1 MKKTHRI
8 YRLFPVLMLCAAVSG
23 KAQTPTDVQ
32 APPAAPAILANSIEN
47 LNYLA
52 GDAEMPPF
60 SDSIIP
66 VDSEFRQALFEK
78 GIALR
83 VIVQPQY
90 AQNLLAAPVPA
101 DQQVYVGQRQYAS
114 AMVQPIL
121 TADLRQL
128 HLRNA
133 QFYMG
138 GVLNWSSWNTAN
150 PKAFQMWDM
159 YLYKSFGDDRVQMKV
174 GYMSLD
180 LEFVGFFVGGS
191 TASGASGVYAV
202 LPYEA
207 GMAYFPL
214 STPTVTS
221 RIRATRNTY
230 IKLAAQR
237 SVDPQGGIAEIDR
250 NHTGFRFRP
259 HGDKVLFLGEG
270 GYLRKA
276 SSDVREVWFRTGY
289 MYNTS
294 AYKNLVS
301 GQPEAGN
308 YCGYVLMDYQLTKS
322 NLEHPNQGLYFG
334 GSFMT
339 VPESVNV
346 YARYFEARLY
356 KEAPFGSRPAD
367 LLSVVASH
375 SAYSNS
381 YTDSLTAQG
390 KTVWRDSTTL
400 TASYSMRVSAGNY
413 LNVGLGYVYGP
424 AVTPKV
430 SNALKLTA
438 SWTAFF

>member
-1 MKKTHRI
+1 MKKSHQI
-8 YRLFPVLMLCAAVSG
+8 YRLFPLLLLCAGVSA
-23 KAQTPTDVQ
+23 KAQTSTDVQ
-32 APPAAPAILANSIEN
+32 PLPAAPSVPANSVEH

-66 VDSEFRQALFEK
+66 IESKFRQALFQK
-78 GIALR
+78 GMALR

-101 DQQVYVGQRQYAS
+101 DQQVYVGQRQYGS

-138 GVLNWSSWNTAN
+138 GVWNWSSWNPAN
-150 PKAFQMWDM
+150 PKAFKMWDM
-159 YLYKSFGDDRVQMKV
+159 YVYKSFGEDRVQMKV

-202 LPYEA
+202 LPYEV

-214 STPTVTS
+214 STPAVIS
-221 RIRATRNTY
+221 RIQLTRNTY
-230 IKLAAQR
+230 IKVAAQR
-237 SVDPQGGIAEIDR
+237 SVDPQGGPNEIAR
-250 NHTGFRFRP
+250 NETGFRFRP
-259 HGDKVLFLGEG
+259 HGDKVLFVSEA

-276 SSDVREVWFRTGY
+276 SADAREVWFRAGY
-289 MYNTS
+289 MRNTTP
-294 AYKNLVS
+294 YKNLVT
-301 GQPEAGN
+301 GQPDSGN
-308 YCGYVLMDYQLTKS
+308 YCGYALMDYQLLKS
-322 NLEHPNQGLYFG
+322 NVEHPNQGLYFG
-334 GSFMT
+334 GSFEM
-339 VPESVNV
+339 VPQSLNV

-356 KEAPFGSRPAD
+356 KEAPFRSRPAD
-367 LLSVVASH
+367 LVSVVASR
-375 SAYSNS
+375 SEYSKS
-381 YTDSLTAQG
+381 FTDSLIAQG

-400 TASYSMRVSAGNY
+400 TGSYSMRVSAGNY
-413 LNVGLGYVYGP
+413 LNVGLGYVHGP

>member
-1 MKKTHRI
+1 MKKTHQS
-8 YRLFPVLMLCAAVSG
+8 YRLFPLLLLCAGISAT
-23 KAQTPTDVQ
+23 AQTSTDVQ
-32 APPAAPAILANSIEN
+32 ALPAAPTFPANSIEH

-66 VDSEFRQALFEK
+66 IESKFRQALFQK

-128 HLRNA
+128 HLGNA

-138 GVLNWSSWNTAN
+138 GVWNWSSWNPAN
-150 PKAFQMWDM
+150 PKAFKMWDM
-159 YLYKSFGDDRVQMKV
+159 YVYKSFGDDRVQMKA

-214 STPTVTS
+214 STPTILS
-221 RIRATRNTY
+221 RFQVTRNTY
-230 IKLAAQR
+230 IKVAGQR
-237 SVDPQGGIAEIDR
+237 SVDPNGGPTEIAR
-250 NHTGFRFRP
+250 NETGFRFRP
-259 HGDKVLFLGEG
+259 HGDKVLFVGEG

-276 SSDVREVWFRTGY
+276 SMNAREVWLRAGY
-289 MYNTS
+289 MRNTTP
-294 AYKNLVS
+294 YRNLVS
-301 GQPEAGN
+301 GQPESGN
-308 YCGYVLMDYQLTKS
+308 YCGYALMDYQLLKS
-322 NLEHPNQGLYFG
+322 SVEHPNQGLYFG
-334 GSFMT
+334 GSFET
-339 VPESVNV
+339 APQSVNV

-356 KEAPFGSRPAD
+356 KEAPFRSRPAD
-367 LLSVVASH
+367 LVSVVASR
-375 SAYSNS
+375 SEYSKS
-381 YTDSLTAQG
+381 YTDSLIALG

-400 TASYSMRVSAGNY
+400 TGSYSMRVSAGNY

-430 SNALKLTA
+430 SSALKLTA

>member
-1 MKKTHRI
+1 MKKTYQI
-8 YRLFPVLMLCAAVSG
+8 YRLFPLLLLCAGVSA
-23 KAQTPTDVQ
+23 KTQTSTDVQ
-32 APPAAPAILANSIEN
+32 ALPAAPSVPANSIEH

-66 VDSEFRQALFEK
+66 IESKFRQALFQK

-128 HLRNA
+128 HLGNA

-138 GVLNWSSWNTAN
+138 GVWNRSSWNPAN
-150 PKAFQMWDM
+150 PKAFKMWDM
-159 YLYKSFGDDRVQMKV
+159 YVYKSFGDDRVQMKA

-202 LPYEA
+202 LPYEV

-214 STPTVTS
+214 STPALIS

-230 IKLAAQR
+230 VKVAAQR
-237 SVDPQGGIAEIDR
+237 SVDPTGGPTEIAR
-250 NHTGFRFRP
+250 NEAGFRFRP

-276 SSDVREVWFRTGY
+276 SENAREIWFRAGY
-289 MYNTS
+289 MRNTTP
-294 AYKNLVS
+294 YKNLVS
-301 GQPEAGN
+301 RQPESGN
-308 YCGYVLMDYQLTKS
+308 YCGYALMDYQLLKS
-322 NLEHPNQGLYFG
+322 NVERPNQGWYVG

-339 VPESVNV
+339 VPQSVNV

-356 KEAPFGSRPAD
+356 KEAPFRSRPAD
-367 LLSVVASH
+367 LVSVVASR
-375 SAYSNS
+375 SAYSKS
-381 YTDSLTAQG
+381 YTDYLTTQG
-390 KTVWRDSTTL
+390 KTAWRESTTL
-400 TASYSMRVSAGNY
+400 TGSYSMRVSAGNY
-413 LNVGLGYVYGP
+413 LNVGVGYVYGP

-430 SNALKLTA
+430 SSALKLTA

>member
-1 MKKTHRI
+1 
-8 YRLFPVLMLCAAVSG
+8 LFPILILCAAISG
-23 KAQTPTDVQ
+23 KAQTSTDVQ
-32 APPAAPAILANSIEN
+32 AVPTAPSVPASSIEN

-52 GDAEMPPF
+52 GDAAMPPF
-60 SDSIIP
+60 SDSVIP
-66 VDSEFRQALFEK
+66 VDSKFRQALFEK
-78 GIALR
+78 GLALR

-101 DQQVYVGQRQYAS
+101 DEQVYVGQRQYAS
-114 AMVQPIL
+114 GMVQPIL
-121 TADLRQL
+121 TFDLRQL
-128 HLRNA
+128 HLRKA

-138 GVLNWSSWNTAN
+138 GVWNWSSWNTAN
-150 PKAFQMWDM
+150 PKAFKMWDM
-159 YLYKSFGDDRVQMKV
+159 YFYKSFGDDRVQMKA

-180 LEFVGFFVGGS
+180 LEFVGLFVGGS

-214 STPTVTS
+214 STPTIST

-237 SVDPQGGIAEIDR
+237 SVDPEGGITEIAR

-259 HGDKVLFLGEG
+259 HGDKVLLLGEG

-276 SSDVREVWFRTGY
+276 SEDWHEVWLRAGY
-289 MYNTS
+289 MRNTS

-301 GQPEAGN
+301 GQDESGN
-308 YCGYVLMDYQLTKS
+308 YCGYVLMDYQFLKS
-322 NLEHPNQGLYFG
+322 NPEHPNQGLYFG

-339 VPESVNV
+339 VPQSVNV

-356 KEAPFGSRPAD
+356 KEAPFKGRSAD
-367 LLSVVASH
+367 LLSLVTSRSV
-375 SAYSNS
+375 YSKS
-381 YTDSLTAQG
+381 YTDSLTTQG
-390 KTVWRDSTTL
+390 KSVWRDSTTL
-400 TASYSMRVSAGNY
+400 TASYSMRVSSGNY

-424 AVTPKV
+424 AVTPRV
-430 SNALKLTA
+430 SNPLKFTA
-438 SWTAFF
+438 SWSAFF

>member
-1 MKKTHRI
+1 MKNTHRI
-8 YRLFPVLMLCAAVSG
+8 HRLCLVLMLCAAVSA
-23 KAQTPTDVQ
+23 KAQTPIDVQ
-32 APPAAPAILANSIEN
+32 EAPPAGGVPANSIES

-83 VIVQPQY
+83 VIAQAQY

-101 DQQVYVGQRQYAS
+101 DEQVYVGQRQYAS
-114 AMVQPIL
+114 AIVQPIL

-128 HLRNA
+128 HLRKA

-159 YLYKSFGDDRVQMKV
+159 YLYKSFGDDRVQMKA

-214 STPTVTS
+214 STPTILS
-221 RIRATRNTY
+221 RFKATRNTY

-237 SVDPQGGIAEIDR
+237 SVDPLGGPNEIAR
-250 NHTGFRFRP
+250 NETGFRFRP
-259 HGDKVLFLGEG
+259 HGDKVLFVGEG
-270 GYLRKA
+270 GYLRRA
-276 SSDVREVWFRTGY
+276 SHAREVWFRAGY
-289 MYNTS
+289 MRNTTP
-294 AYKNLVS
+294 YRNLVS
-301 GQPEAGN
+301 G
-308 YCGYVLMDYQLTKS
+308 
-322 NLEHPNQGLYFG
+322 
-334 GSFMT
+334 
-339 VPESVNV
+339 
-346 YARYFEARLY
+346 
-356 KEAPFGSRPAD
+356 
-367 LLSVVASH
+367 
-375 SAYSNS
+375 
-381 YTDSLTAQG
+381 
-390 KTVWRDSTTL
+390 
-400 TASYSMRVSAGNY
+400 
-413 LNVGLGYVYGP
+413 
-424 AVTPKV
+424 
-430 SNALKLTA
+430 
-438 SWTAFF
+438 

>member
-1 MKKTHRI
+1 MKKTRQI
-8 YRLFPVLMLCAAVSG
+8 YRLFVVLMLCTAVSG
-23 KAQTPTDVQ
+23 QAQTSTDVQ
-32 APPAAPAILANSIEN
+32 ALPAAPSVSANSIEH
-47 LNYLA
+47 LNYLG

-60 SDSIIP
+60 PDSIIP
-66 VDSEFRQALFEK
+66 VDSKFRRALFQE
-78 GIALR
+78 GVALR

-138 GVLNWSSWNTAN
+138 GVWNWSSWNTAN
-150 PKAFQMWDM
+150 PRAFKMWDM
-159 YLYKSFGDDRVQMKV
+159 YLYKSFGEDRVQMKA
-174 GYMSLD
+174 GYLSLD

-214 STPTVTS
+214 STPAVIS
-221 RIRATRNTY
+221 RVQATRNTY
-230 IKLAAQR
+230 FKLAAQR
-237 SVDPQGGIAEIDR
+237 SVDPRGGITEIAR

-259 HGDKVLFLGEG
+259 HGDKVLFLSEG

-276 SSDVREVWFRTGY
+276 SQDAREVWFRAGY
-289 MYNTS
+289 MHNTS

-301 GQPEAGN
+301 GLPESGN
-308 YCGYVLMDYQLTKS
+308 YCGYVLTDYQLVKS
-322 NLEHPNQGLYFG
+322 NPEHPNQGLYLG

-339 VPESVNV
+339 VPQSVNV

-356 KEAPFGSRPAD
+356 EEAPFRSRPAD
-367 LLSVVASH
+367 LLSVVASR
-375 SAYSNS
+375 SAYSKS
-381 YTDSLTAQG
+381 YTEHLTAQG
-390 KTVWRDSTTL
+390 KSVWRDSTTL

-413 LNVGLGYVYGP
+413 LNIGMGYVHGP

-430 SNALKLTA
+430 SSALKLTV

>member
-1 MKKTHRI
+1 MKKTHQI
-8 YRLFPVLMLCAAVSG
+8 YRLFPLLLLCAGVSA
-23 KAQTPTDVQ
+23 KAQTSTDVQ
-32 APPAAPAILANSIEN
+32 ALPGAPSVPADSIEH

-60 SDSIIP
+60 ADSIIP
-66 VDSEFRQALFEK
+66 IESKFRQSLFQK

-114 AMVQPIL
+114 TMVQPIL

-128 HLRNA
+128 HLGNA

-138 GVLNWSSWNTAN
+138 GVWNWSSWNVAN
-150 PKAFQMWDM
+150 PKAFKMWDM
-159 YLYKSFGDDRVQMKV
+159 YIYKSFGDDRVQMKA

-180 LEFVGFFVGGS
+180 LEFGGFFVGGS

-202 LPYEA
+202 LPYEV

-214 STPTVTS
+214 STPTILS
-221 RIRATRNTY
+221 RFQATRNTY

-237 SVDPQGGIAEIDR
+237 SVDPLGGPNEIAR
-250 NHTGFRFRP
+250 NETGFRFRP
-259 HGDKVLFLGEG
+259 HGDKVLFVGEG

-276 SSDVREVWFRTGY
+276 STDAREVWFRAGY
-289 MYNTS
+289 MHNTS
-294 AYKNLVS
+294 VYRNLVS
-301 GQPEAGN
+301 GQPESGN
-308 YCGYVLMDYQLTKS
+308 YCGYALMDYQLLKS
-322 NLEHPNQGLYFG
+322 NVEHPNQGLYFG
-334 GSFMT
+334 GSFET
-339 VPESVNV
+339 APQSVNV
-346 YARYFEARLY
+346 YARYFEARVY
-356 KEAPFGSRPAD
+356 KEAPFRSRPAD
-367 LLSVVASH
+367 LVSVVASH
-375 SAYSNS
+375 SAYSKS
-381 YTDSLTAQG
+381 YTDSLVVHG

-400 TASYSMRVSAGNY
+400 TGSYSMRVSAGNY

-424 AVTPKV
+424 AVTPRV

>member
-1 MKKTHRI
+1 MKITRQIH
-8 YRLFPVLMLCAAVSG
+8 RLFPVLVLCAGVSG
-23 KAQTPTDVQ
+23 NAQTSTDVQ
-32 APPAAPAILANSIEN
+32 ALAAVPSVPADSIEH

-60 SDSIIP
+60 ADSIIP
-66 VDSEFRQALFEK
+66 IESKFRQALFQK
-78 GIALR
+78 GVALR

-90 AQNLLAAPVPA
+90 AQNLLAAPVPT

-138 GVLNWSSWNTAN
+138 GVWNWSSWNTAN
-150 PKAFQMWDM
+150 PRAFKMWDM
-159 YLYKSFGDDRVQMKV
+159 YLYKSFGEDRVQMKV

-202 LPYEA
+202 LPYEV

-214 STPTVTS
+214 STPAVIS
-221 RIRATRNTY
+221 RVQATRNTY

-237 SVDPQGGIAEIDR
+237 SVDPKGGTTEIDR
-250 NHTGFRFRP
+250 NHTGFRFLP

-276 SSDVREVWFRTGY
+276 SQDAREVWFRAGY
-289 MYNTS
+289 MRNTS

-301 GQPEAGN
+301 GQPESGN
-308 YCGYVLMDYQLTKS
+308 YCGYVLMDYQLLKS
-322 NLEHPNQGLYFG
+322 NQKHPNHGLYFG

-346 YARYFEARLY
+346 YVRYFEARLY
-356 KEAPFGSRPAD
+356 KEAPFRNRPHD
-367 LLSVVASH
+367 LLSVVASR
-375 SAYSNS
+375 SAYSKS

-390 KTVWRDSTTL
+390 KTVWRNSTTL

-413 LNVGLGYVYGP
+413 LNIGLGYVYGP

-430 SNALKLTA
+430 SNSLKLTA
-438 SWTAFF
+438 SWSAFF